1 LIKSKKGNEIII
13 NILSAFTIIEYSF
26 FATVLYLIIEK
37 KTFRLIIAISGACFL
52 IMSLVIFLAGREK
65 NFDSVSTAIEGI
77 LIIIYCMFYLFEQ
90 LNKPQVMFIYQD
102 QNFWIIAGFILYLSA
117 TLFLFILANSVPQ
130 DTRDKIWK
138 INHFATILKNIFF
151 AIAFSIKRNENT
163 ISDYEQPFDGLFENK
178 STHS

>member
-1 LIKSKKGNEIII
+1 LLLIKSKKGNEIII

-102 QNFWIIAGFILYLSA
+102 QNFWIIAGFIH
-117 TLFLFILANSVPQ
+117 PCQ
-130 DTRDKIWK
+130 
-138 INHFATILKNIFF
+138 
-151 AIAFSIKRNENT
+151 
-163 ISDYEQPFDGLFENK
+163 
-178 STHS
+178 